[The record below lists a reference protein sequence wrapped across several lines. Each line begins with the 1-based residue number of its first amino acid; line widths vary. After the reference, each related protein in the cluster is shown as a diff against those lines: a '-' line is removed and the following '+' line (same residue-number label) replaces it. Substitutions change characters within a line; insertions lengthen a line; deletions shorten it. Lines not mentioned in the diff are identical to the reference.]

1 MFLKDVVNIFNKV
14 DTMNKKSSFV
24 LILVLLLSA
33 CTTPQSINSTDISL
47 IDDDSPLQTERVFE
61 PNCRFVKFQNANRE
75 SVITGIERLL
85 CTEDRFFV
93 LDRRGNKLLSF
104 DKNGTFLR
112 STTSMIG
119 KSKNEYISLFDA
131 TLDKTSK
138 RIYVYCDAPCKLMIF
153 DYDLNVIDNIDFPI
167 FTWELSVDDNYLYC
181 LSPDLEDGKIM
192 RLMCV
197 DKKNPSGA
205 AKELLSTQSAIP
217 ELGTNGKSIIH
228 CDDCYFAMPFEQSI
242 YHIKNGMIIDAYH
255 VAFDDLWFDSD
266 ANDTGLSDFLRINRN
281 RHWMI
286 TNICPSDSTILFNT
300 NKFHSFVINRK
311 TNQCTSYRGIVDS
324 NIPIFSSRLIPTDGL
339 YGYAVYEMS
348 LGKIKSVID
357 KAIGVEIKGI
367 DPTVVK
373 LASEYKTEDNP
384 TVCIW
389 KIK

>member
-1 MFLKDVVNIFNKV
+1 
-14 DTMNKKSSFV
+14 MNKNFFFV

-33 CTTPQSINSTDISL
+33 CTTSQSINSTDVSL
-47 IDDDSPLQTERVFE
+47 VDFDSPLQTDSIFE
-61 PNCRFVKFQNANRE
+61 SNCRFVKFQNADRE
-75 SVITGIERLL
+75 SAITGIERLL
-85 CTEDRFFV
+85 YTGDRFFV

-104 DKNGTFLR
+104 DKNGIFLK
-112 STTSMIG
+112 STISMIG

-131 TLDKTSK
+131 TLDTNSK

-167 FTWELSVDDNYLYC
+167 FTWELCVDDHYLYC
-181 LSPDLEDGKIM
+181 LSPDLENGKIM

-228 CDDCYFAMPFEQSI
+228 CGDCYFAMPFEQSI
-242 YHIKNGMIIDAYH
+242 YHIKNGTIIEKYY
-255 VAFDDLWFDSD
+255 VEFDDLWFDRD

-286 TNICPSDSTILFNT
+286 TNICSSDSTILFNT
-300 NKFHSFVINRK
+300 NRFHSFVINRR
-311 TNQCTSYRGIVDS
+311 TNRCTSYRGIVDS

-339 YGYAVYEMS
+339 YGHAVYEMS
-348 LGKIKSVID
+348 LEKIKSIID
-357 KAIGVEIKGI
+357 KTTDAEIKKI
-367 DPTVVK
+367 NPEVVK

-384 TVCIW
+384 TICIW